1 MTVMS
6 QTTVKRG
13 ENEKMMKWFL
23 ELAID
28 YFGDEDVAAQFVSDE
43 MYSPEMLYLLDKH
56 LLDSTLLEQ
65 VKMELW
71 SVGDPEDEYWF
82 QRDHDIHWCV
92 TIV

>member
-1 MTVMS
+1 
-6 QTTVKRG
+6 
-13 ENEKMMKWFL
+13 MKWFL

-82 QRDHDIHWCV
+82 QRDRDIHWCV

>member
-43 MYSPEMLYLLDKH
+43 MYSPEMSYLLDSGR
-56 LLDSTLLEQ
+56 LDDLTVEHVRLTYWGQTEG
-65 VKMELW
+65 VT
-71 SVGDPEDEYWF
+71 YWF
-82 QRDHDIHWCV
+82 QRDRNIHWCV

>member
-1 MTVMS
+1 M
-6 QTTVKRG
+6 
-13 ENEKMMKWFL
+13 EWFL

-71 SVGDPEDEYWF
+71 SVGDPEDAYWF

>member
-1 MTVMS
+1 MT
-6 QTTVKRG
+6 
-13 ENEKMMKWFL
+13 EWFL

-28 YFGDEDVAAQFVSDE
+28 YFGDEDVAQQFVCDE